1 MQKGSAPQCYK
12 APTRSRLPEQKR
24 LSIID
29 SFRYFLVR
37 FPSPKRA
44 QHMDPAREPARV
56 LRGIK
61 RIDQLAHGLMDPN
74 KMSYEVSMEPTG
86 WEMQDTHLVL
96 MEGQSIAG
104 VVLRTTADPG
114 GGGGGGAAT
123 RTALA
128 WELDAL
134 LLRLEAMVEG
144 RCSGGGIVLALRLWD
159 VIFDLFSALVPV

>member
-61 RIDQLAHGLMDPN
+61 RIDQLAHGLM
-74 KMSYEVSMEPTG
+74 VSSS
-86 WEMQDTHLVL
+86 
-96 MEGQSIAG
+96 SIPFN
-104 VVLRTTADPG
+104 LII
-114 GGGGGGAAT
+114 
-123 RTALA
+123 
-128 WELDAL
+128 
-134 LLRLEAMVEG
+134 
-144 RCSGGGIVLALRLWD
+144 CS
-159 VIFDLFSALVPV
+159 SASLKSLVPLPLNHILCIRTDGDRE